1 MLRARPACGG
11 GVLLRRPG
19 PVGRRGYWRTV
30 GLTESIIS
38 ELDTDHHFVHRSTI
52 PTMHFQDSLPRLPV
66 PKLEDTVKRYL
77 AAQKPLL
84 DDDQY
89 RNTER
94 IAREF
99 EKGVGRKLHRDLVEF
114 DKKNKHT
121 SYISDPW
128 FDMYLC
134 ARDPVVLNF
143 NPFISLNPD
152 PKEAYN
158 SQVVRA
164 TNLVVSSIKF
174 LNSLNNELLRPDIY
188 YVNPKWSQSRL
199 FKKFI
204 RLLPTSV
211 SWYGAY
217 MVNAYP
223 LDMSQYKRL
232 FNSSRIPK
240 LNKDELFTNELGRHL
255 LVMRNG
261 HFYVFDVLDPDG
273 NILHPSEIQAQL
285 IYILQDADRL
295 PEFSLCYLTTEDR
308 NTWAAVR
315 QQLLEAGNEDNL
327 RKIDSAVFCLC
338 LDNISPKD
346 DTELSHCMLHGRG
359 FNRWFDKSFSLI
371 ITSDGTAGV
380 NFEHSW
386 GDGVAVLRF
395 VNEVYRNSTRHPA
408 IVPHSSPA
416 ALSATKCER
425 LEFKLNDSIQSA
437 INAARMKFEET
448 NEKISVKMFEFR
460 KFGKE
465 FLVKQKLSPDAVFQL
480 ACQITAYRQFG
491 KIISSYEACSTAAF
505 KHGRTETIRPTSI
518 VTKQCSHAFVD
529 ERSKHSVAELRN
541 MIDECSKYHRR
552 LQLEAALGKG
562 FDRHLFA
569 LKHLSVSRG
578 DPIPE
583 LFLDSAYQ
591 KLNHIILSTSTLHS
605 PAIHLGGF
613 GPVVPD
619 GFGIGYNVFD
629 TWVGC
634 NTTGYLSRELREF
647 LRCLEYSLNDILD
660 VLEGR
665 PLV

>member
-1 MLRARPACGG
+1 MKTR
-11 GVLLRRPG
+11 
-19 PVGRRGYWRTV
+19 V
-30 GLTESIIS
+30 GLLGDGPFTPPNSLQPGAQQPPLLALS
-38 ELDTDHHFVHRSTI
+38 RPLFWLFRSTI
-52 PTMHFQDSLPRLPV
+52 PTMHFQNSLPRLPV
-66 PKLEDTVKRYL
+66 PKLEDTIRRYL

-94 IAREF
+94 IAKEF
-99 EKGVGRKLHRDLVEF
+99 EKGVGRKLHRTLVES

-143 NPFISLNPD
+143 NPFVALNPD

-158 SQVVRA
+158 SQILRA

-174 LNSLNNELLRPDIY
+174 LNSLKKQCLRPDIY
-188 YVNPKWSQSRL
+188 YVDPKWSKSRP
-199 FKKFI
+199 FKNFI
-204 RLLPTSV
+204 RFLPTSI
-211 SWYGAY
+211 SCFGAY

-240 LNKDELFTNELGRHL
+240 LNKDELFTNEWGRHL

-261 HFYVFDVLDPDG
+261 HFYVFDVLDPVG

-308 NTWAAVR
+308 NIWAAVR
-315 QQLLEAGNEDNL
+315 QQLVEAGNEDNL
-327 RKIDSAVFCLC
+327 QKIDSAVFCLC

-346 DTELSHCMLHGRG
+346 DTELSHCLLHGHG

-371 ITSDGTAGV
+371 ITSDGTAGI

-386 GDGVAVLRF
+386 GDGVAVIRF

-408 IVPHSSPA
+408 IIPLHSPG
-416 ALSATKCER
+416 ALSASTCER
-425 LEFKLNDSIQSA
+425 LEFRLNDSILSA
-437 INAARMKFEET
+437 INAARMKFDET
-448 NEKISVKMFEFR
+448 NKKISVGMFEFR

-480 ACQITAYRQFG
+480 ACQMSAYRQFG
-491 KIISSYEACSTAAF
+491 KIMSSYEACSTAAF
-505 KHGRTETIRPTSI
+505 KHGRTETIRPTS
-518 VTKQCSHAFVD
+518 VLTKQCSRVFVE
-529 ERSKHSVAELRN
+529 ERSKHSVSDLRN

-569 LKHLSVSRG
+569 LKHLSVVRG
-578 DPIPE
+578 DPMPE
-583 LFLDSAYQ
+583 FFLDSAYQ
-591 KLNHIILSTSTLHS
+591 KLNHIILSTSTLPS
-605 PAIHLGGF
+605 PAVLIGGF
-613 GPVVPD
+613 GPVAPD
-619 GFGIGYNVFD
+619 GFGIGYNIFD
-629 TWVGC
+629 TWLGC
-634 NTTGYLSRELREF
+634 NITSYLKKELPEF
-647 LRCLEYSLNDILD
+647 LTCLEYSLNDILD

-665 PLV
+665 PLA

>member
-1 MLRARPACGG
+1 M
-11 GVLLRRPG
+11 
-19 PVGRRGYWRTV
+19 
-30 GLTESIIS
+30 S
-38 ELDTDHHFVHRSTI
+38 
-52 PTMHFQDSLPRLPV
+52 SLPSLWQRVLNFIIHF
-66 PKLEDTVKRYL
+66 DFS
-77 AAQKPLL
+77 
-84 DDDQY
+84 
-89 RNTER
+89 NGG
-94 IAREF
+94 RE
-99 EKGVGRKLHRDLVEF
+99 KCNL
-114 DKKNKHT
+114 
-121 SYISDPW
+121 DPW

-164 TNLVVSSIKF
+164 TNLV
-174 LNSLNNELLRPDIY
+174 
-188 YVNPKWSQSRL
+188 SRL

-204 RLLPTSV
+204 SLLPTSV

-240 LNKDELFTNELGRHL
+240 LNKDELFTNEWGRHL

-261 HFYVFDVLDPDG
+261 HFYVFDVLDPGG

-327 RKIDSAVFCLC
+327 QKIDSAVFCLC
-338 LDNISPKD
+338 LDNISLKN

-448 NEKISVKMFEFR
+448 NEKISVRMFEFR

-480 ACQITAYRQFG
+480 ACQMTAYRQFG

-518 VTKQCSHAFVD
+518 LTKQCSRAFVE

-578 DPIPE
+578 DPMPE

-605 PAIHLGGF
+605 PAVHLGGF

-619 GFGIGYNVFD
+619 GFGIGYNETNFHNCAAIIVEAKLF
-629 TWVGC
+629 
-634 NTTGYLSRELREF
+634 LSF
-647 LRCLEYSLNDILD
+647 Y
-660 VLEGR
+660 VH
-665 PLV
+665 

>member
-1 MLRARPACGG
+1 MLRTWLAFGS
-11 GVLLRRPG
+11 GVLLQRPG

-30 GLTESIIS
+30 GLTEGIVS

-66 PKLEDTVKRYL
+66 PKLEESIRRYL

-84 DDDQY
+84 DDDHY

-99 EKGVGRKLHRDLVEF
+99 EKEEGRKLQQALVEL

-128 FDMYLC
+128 FDMYLS
-134 ARDPVVLNF
+134 ARDPVVLTF
-143 NPFISLNPD
+143 NPFVSLNPD
-152 PKEAYN
+152 PKEGYN

-174 LNSLNNELLRPDIY
+174 LNSLKNECLRPDIY
-188 YVNPKWSQSRL
+188 YVNPKWSQSRP
-199 FKKFI
+199 FKNFI

-240 LNKDELFTNELGRHL
+240 LNKDELFTNEQGRHL

-261 HFYVFDVLDPDG
+261 HFYVFDVLDPFG
-273 NILHPSEIQAQL
+273 NILHPSEIQAHL
-285 IYILQDADRL
+285 IYILQDADHL
-295 PEFSLCYLTTEDR
+295 PEFSFCYLTTEER
-308 NTWAAVR
+308 NTWAAIR

-327 RKIDSAVFCLC
+327 QKIDSAVFCLC
-338 LDNISPKD
+338 LDNICPKD
-346 DTELSHCMLHGRG
+346 DIELSHCMLHGQG

-371 ITSDGTAGV
+371 ITSDGTAGI

-408 IVPHSSPA
+408 IVPQSDPA
-416 ALSATKCER
+416 ALCPAKCER
-425 LEFKLNDSIQSA
+425 LEFRLNESIQSA
-437 INAARMKFEET
+437 INAARMKFDET
-448 NEKISVKMFEFR
+448 VEKLSVKRFEF
-460 KFGKE
+460 KKYGKE

-480 ACQITAYRQFG
+480 ACQITAYRLFG
-491 KIISSYEACSTAAF
+491 KIVSSYEACSTAAF
-505 KHGRTETIRPTSI
+505 KHGRTETIRPTSLL
-518 VTKQCSHAFVD
+518 TKQCSLAFVE
-529 ERSKHSVAELRN
+529 ERSKHSA
-541 MIDECSKYHRR
+541 
-552 LQLEAALGKG
+552 GKG

-569 LKHLSVSRG
+569 LKHLSVSRD
-578 DPIPE
+578 DPVPE
-583 LFLDSAYQ
+583 FFLDAAYQ
-591 KLNHIILSTSTLHS
+591 KLNHIILSTSTLQS
-605 PAIHLGGF
+605 PAVHIGGF
-613 GPVVPD
+613 GPVEPD
-619 GFGIGYNVFD
+619 GFGIGYNVYD
-629 TWVGC
+629 TWLGC
-634 NTTGYLSRELREF
+634 NATGFLTRELQDF
-647 LRCLEYSLNDILD
+647 LGYLEYSLNDILD

>member
-1 MLRARPACGG
+1 Q
-11 GVLLRRPG
+11 
-19 PVGRRGYWRTV
+19 
-30 GLTESIIS
+30 S
-38 ELDTDHHFVHRSTI
+38 EI
-52 PTMHFQDSLPRLPV
+52 LPV
-66 PKLEDTVKRYL
+66 PKLEDTLRRYL
-77 AAQKPLL
+77 TALKPLL
-84 DDDQY
+84 DDKQY
-89 RNTER
+89 RNTEN
-94 IAREF
+94 IARKF
-99 EKGVGRKLHRDLVEF
+99 ESGVGRKLHQDLVKL

-128 FDMYLC
+128 FDMYLR

-143 NPFISLNPD
+143 NPFITLNPD
-152 PKEAYN
+152 PKAAYN

-164 TNLVVSSIKF
+164 TNLVVSAIKF
-174 LNSLNNELLRPDIY
+174 LNSLNNKCLRPDIY
-188 YVNPKWSQSRL
+188 YVNPEWSQSRL
-199 FKKFI
+199 FKNFI
-204 RLLPTSV
+204 RFLPTSV
-211 SWYGAY
+211 SCYGAY

-240 LNKDELFTNELGRHL
+240 LNKDELFTNERGRHL
-255 LVMRNG
+255 LVMRKG
-261 HFYVFDVLDPDG
+261 HFYVFDILDPVG
-273 NILHPSEIQAQL
+273 NILHPSEIQAHL
-285 IYILQDADRL
+285 IYILQDADCL

-327 RKIDSAVFCLC
+327 QKIDSAVFCLC

-346 DTELSHCMLHGRG
+346 DGELSHCMLHGRG

-371 ITSDGTAGV
+371 VTSDGTAGI

-408 IVPHSSPA
+408 ILPHSGPA
-416 ALSATKCER
+416 ELSVTCQK
-425 LEFKLNDSIQSA
+425 LEFKLNDSIKSA
-437 INAARMKFEET
+437 INASHMKFDET
-448 NEKISVKMFEFR
+448 RQKLSVKMFEFR

-480 ACQITAYRQFG
+480 ACQMTAYRQFG
-491 KIISSYEACSTAAF
+491 RVISSYEACSTAAF
-505 KHGRTETIRPTSI
+505 KHGRTETIRPAS
-518 VTKQCSHAFVD
+518 VLTKQCSRAFIE

-541 MIDECSKYHRR
+541 MIDECSKYHRQ
-552 LQLEAALGKG
+552 LQLQAALGKG

-578 DPIPE
+578 DPVPE

-591 KLNHIILSTSTLHS
+591 TLNHIILSTSTLHS
-605 PAIHLGGF
+605 PAVRLGGF

-629 TWVGC
+629 TWIGC
-634 NTTGYLSRELREF
+634 NITGYLKRELQEF
-647 LRCLEYSLNDILD
+647 MRCLEHSLNDILD

-665 PLV
+665 SLV

>member
-1 MLRARPACGG
+1 MQFGLKSC
-11 GVLLRRPG
+11 VTLLFG
-19 PVGRRGYWRTV
+19 
-30 GLTESIIS
+30 SS
-38 ELDTDHHFVHRSTI
+38 ED
-52 PTMHFQDSLPRLPV
+52 
-66 PKLEDTVKRYL
+66 
-77 AAQKPLL
+77 
-84 DDDQY
+84 
-89 RNTER
+89 
-94 IAREF
+94 IARIF
-99 EKGVGRKLHRDLVEF
+99 QQRVG
-114 DKKNKHT
+114 N
-121 SYISDPW
+121 PW

-261 HFYVFDVLDPDG
+261 HFYVFDVLDPGG

-327 RKIDSAVFCLC
+327 QKIDGAVFCLC
-338 LDNISPKD
+338 LDNISLKD

-395 VNEVYRNSTRHPA
+395 VNEVYRNSTRHPV

-425 LEFKLNDSIQSA
+425 LEFKLNDSIQTA

-448 NEKISVKMFEFR
+448 NEKISVRMFEFR

-480 ACQITAYRQFG
+480 ACQMTAYRQFG

-518 VTKQCSHAFVD
+518 LTKQCSHAFIE

-578 DPIPE
+578 DPMPE

-605 PAIHLGGF
+605 PAVHLGGF

-634 NTTGYLSRELREF
+634 NITGYLNRELQEF

-665 PLV
+665 HLV